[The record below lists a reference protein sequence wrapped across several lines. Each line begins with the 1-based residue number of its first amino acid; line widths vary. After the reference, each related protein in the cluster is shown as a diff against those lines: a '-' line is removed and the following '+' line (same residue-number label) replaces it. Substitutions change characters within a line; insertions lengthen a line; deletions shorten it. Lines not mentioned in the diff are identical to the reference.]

1 MFSHRYNSNRKESNV
16 LATIFSL
23 NFDIGRM
30 GCREGK
36 MADCSFCKIK
46 TDFQKAR
53 NVESEKFINT
63 KMCRG
68 VAKFGKPDITRQYKL
83 VY

>member
-1 MFSHRYNSNRKESNV
+1 
-16 LATIFSL
+16 
-23 NFDIGRM
+23 
-30 GCREGK
+30 

-83 VY
+83 IY